1 MSAVTPAAAPGVAI
15 RVKSKR
21 PALVIGTFA
30 GLCFLTAF
38 VTMGLGAVR
47 VPQPHAIEALFGHGT
62 QDQIRTIRDY
72 ELPRILM
79 AFLIGGATGAALA
92 LLFAPRSGEETRD
105 LISDAAREGARR
117 ARDVADRGREIGE
130 RAVDRGRRLVDD
142 AAQTVSRQADRVA
155 EGLDKTARTMKEV
168 RDR

>member
-1 MSAVTPAAAPGVAI
+1 MS
-15 RVKSKR
+15 S
-21 PALVIGTFA
+21 
-30 GLCFLTAF
+30 
-38 VTMGLGAVR
+38 
-47 VPQPHAIEALFGHGT
+47 
-62 QDQIRTIRDY
+62 RDSASDV
-72 ELPRILM
+72 LM

-92 LLFAPRSGEETRD
+92 LLFAPRTGEETRE

-130 RAVDRGRRLVDD
+130 RAVGRGRQLVDD

-155 EGLDKTARTMKEV
+155 EGVDKAARTVKEM

>member
-1 MSAVTPAAAPGVAI
+1 MS
-15 RVKSKR
+15 S
-21 PALVIGTFA
+21 
-30 GLCFLTAF
+30 
-38 VTMGLGAVR
+38 
-47 VPQPHAIEALFGHGT
+47 
-62 QDQIRTIRDY
+62 RDSASDV
-72 ELPRILM
+72 LM

-92 LLFAPRSGEETRD
+92 LLFAPRTGEETRE

-130 RAVDRGRRLVDD
+130 RAVGRGRQLVDD

-155 EGLDKTARTMKEV
+155 EGVDKAARTMKEA

>member
-1 MSAVTPAAAPGVAI
+1 MS
-15 RVKSKR
+15 S
-21 PALVIGTFA
+21 
-30 GLCFLTAF
+30 
-38 VTMGLGAVR
+38 
-47 VPQPHAIEALFGHGT
+47 
-62 QDQIRTIRDY
+62 RDSASDV
-72 ELPRILM
+72 LM

-92 LLFAPRSGEETRD
+92 LLFAPRTGEETRE

-130 RAVDRGRRLVDD
+130 RAVGRGRQLVDD

-155 EGLDKTARTMKEV
+155 EGLDKTARTMKEI

>member
-1 MSAVTPAAAPGVAI
+1 MS
-15 RVKSKR
+15 S
-21 PALVIGTFA
+21 
-30 GLCFLTAF
+30 
-38 VTMGLGAVR
+38 
-47 VPQPHAIEALFGHGT
+47 
-62 QDQIRTIRDY
+62 RDSASDV
-72 ELPRILM
+72 LM

-92 LLFAPRSGEETRD
+92 LLFAPRTGEETRE

-130 RAVDRGRRLVDD
+130 RAVGHGRQLVDD

-155 EGLDKTARTMKEV
+155 EGVDKAARTMKEM